1 MATQLL
7 CCTERQARLQ
17 NPVTKCNIIISVLV
31 LSSLSG
37 VCKGLP
43 IQPFGYINIDCGG
56 ESGHGYNDTL
66 TGLAW
71 VGDEDYLQADD
82 WLTREK
88 LTFSSKVVMN
98 DSSPASRNNAKQ
110 LETAKIFIFRKS
122 QLNSYTK
129 YCYRFNISLSNENSS
144 SYLVR
149 ATFPPRNI
157 SNSPGVPN
165 VRTSPIFY
173 LGMDSSHLPVVPDD
187 YEPVIVELLATSL
200 GDSMDI
206 CLMPDKLGKINNER
220 YGNALAP
227 GMYNVGSAD
236 AIAAMSSLE
245 VRSIPETLYP
255 VFDNGKFLESGR
267 TMKTMTNYY
276 VTVSRLNFGGNESS
290 PAIRYPF
297 DKYDR
302 LWYAAPRDSYL
313 WETGDMKQYD
323 WYVEPDHVY
332 VGCPGRTMVPIR
344 TDPRSEFKVKSINYN
359 TVSIGSST
367 NDSFQVPYAVW
378 ASAWE
383 GVNLNS
389 TISFDLGISS
399 SWIFRIGAPFCLNMV
414 LFDINANMS
423 RSRSVNISNT
433 DEDLASEWILQEAEV
448 PRNQPYIWADRRFG
462 FFPYLFYEKTTFE
475 IDPAA
480 SSALPVMINALELYG
495 VLENVPTKTYSDDDS
510 SVRILLDSLPNSVQ
524 IDSFGDP
531 CLPVPWYWV
540 KCLNADGYN
549 LIVEINLNSQG
560 LQGHL
565 TEDLEVPVTLAV
577 LDLSN
582 NSFYGTLPRIFVNLT
597 VAEISRIST
606 VETRQSLHY
615 ADAWDLSDNNFSGA
629 IPEFNQYTEVLNLS
643 SNNMSGNF
651 PCFSCK
657 LTAIRILDLSHNSFD
672 GPIPAFPNRSL
683 EVLNLSSNHLSGSI
697 NLVSSPDLVGSDNIQ
712 YLVYNKSGLQP
723 LRALRLENNNFS
735 GMIPDDIWSS
745 ESQLETVDL
754 SNNSFTELNLT
765 SWTQSL
771 LALKND
777 SFNGRQQVNL
787 INNKIRSVIFAGADA
802 VLESKNDEDMYR
814 LLKRTP
820 GYILL
825 GKNNEWCTSSKLSR
839 ARVLKAYLCQD
850 KDSGD
855 DYYFN
860 LPLENASSKRTM
872 IISLGVSGSVFLV
885 IVCILLVILMRI
897 WKRMENLR
905 QIQEELAKENVTP
918 PFYKYEE
925 LRAATNYFSKENEL
939 GKGGFGAVYKAH
951 LADKSIVAVKLLYPT
966 EQNLADFLKE
976 TVLITGIKH
985 RHLVTLKGCCV
996 RDKKRILVYEFAQ
1009 NGNLA
1014 QALWG
1019 NGESVFL
1026 SWTQRLK
1033 ICVDVAKGLSYLHEE
1048 LKPKIIHRDIKPD
1061 NILLDRD
1068 WNAKIADFGLARY
1081 VEGDDGTNATRIQG
1095 TRGYVSPEYAQG
1107 LITEKLDVFSFG
1119 ILLLEIVSGRKCID
1133 PSAPANEYYLRD
1145 WAFTLYRAGCLSKM
1159 AEEPLLQSVPVEE
1172 IETVLKIALSCLQE
1186 RYENRPSMSKVITLL
1201 AGNATSAATDILQ
1214 ELRDQQ
1220 YALHGSLFEPSTLS
1234 TVSEALEAEEEV
1246 LLELTSMNSSQFHP
1260 AQAELT
1266 VSNHGR

>member
-17 NPVTKCNIIISVLV
+17 NPVTKCCIIISVLV
-31 LSSLSG
+31 LSSLFHTG

-43 IQPFGYINIDCGG
+43 IEPFGYINIDCGG
-56 ESGHGYNDTL
+56 ESGHGYNDPL

-82 WLTREK
+82 RLTREK

-149 ATFPPRNI
+149 ATFPPRNM

-165 VRTSPIFY
+165 VRTSPVFY
-173 LGMDSSHLPVVPDD
+173 LGMDSSLLPVVPDD
-187 YEPVIVELLATSL
+187 YEPVIVELLVTSFH
-200 GDSMDI
+200 DSMDI
-206 CLMPDKLGKINNER
+206 CLVPDMLEDDYNTDNKIQ
-220 YGNALAP
+220 GNALAP
-227 GMYNVGSAD
+227 SMYNVGSTD

-245 VRSIPETLYP
+245 VRSIAETLYP
-255 VFDNGKFLESGR
+255 VFDHGKFDHSGR
-267 TMKTMTNYY
+267 TITPTINYY
-276 VTVSRLNFGGNESS
+276 VTVSRFNFGGNESS

-313 WETGDMKQYD
+313 WETGDVKQYD
-323 WYVEPDHVY
+323 WYVEPNEVY
-332 VGCPGRTMVPIR
+332 EGFPGRTMVPVR
-344 TDPRSEFKVKSINYN
+344 TNPRSEFKVKSINYN

-367 NDSFQVPYAVW
+367 NDSFQVPHAVW

-399 SWIFRIGAPFCLNMV
+399 SWMFSIGAPFCLNMV

-423 RSRSVNISNT
+423 RSRSVNISNK
-433 DEDLASEWILQEAEV
+433 DGDFASEWILQDAEV
-448 PRNQPYIWADRRFG
+448 PRTQPYIWADRRFG
-462 FFPYLFYEKTTFE
+462 FFGYANEITTFE
-475 IDPAA
+475 IGPAA

-495 VLENVPTKTYSDDDS
+495 VLENVPTKTNSDDDS

-540 KCLNADGYN
+540 KCVNEDGYSF
-549 LIVEINLNSQG
+549 IVEINLNSQG
-560 LQGHL
+560 LQGDL
-565 TEDLEVPVTLAV
+565 TEDLEVPVRLAV

-582 NSFYGTLPRIFVNLT
+582 NSFYGTLPRIFVNVT
-597 VAEISRIST
+597 IPEM
-606 VETRQSLHY
+606 
-615 ADAWDLSDNNFSGA
+615 DLSDNNFSGA
-629 IPEFNQYTEVLNLS
+629 IPEFNEFTEVLNLS
-643 SNNMSGNF
+643 SNYMSGNF
-651 PCFSCK
+651 ACFSCK
-657 LTAIRILDLSHNSFD
+657 LTEIRILDLSHNSFD
-672 GPIPAFPNRSL
+672 GPIPAFPDRSL

-697 NLVSSPDLVGSDNIQ
+697 ILSSNPDLVGNAYIGFLE
-712 YLVYNKSGLQP
+712 YKVSGLQP
-723 LRALRLENNNFS
+723 LRALRLENNNLS

-771 LALKND
+771 LGLKND
-777 SFNGRQQVNL
+777 SFTGRQQVNL
-787 INNKIRSVIFAGADA
+787 INNRIRNVIFAGADA

-825 GKNNEWCTSSKLSR
+825 GKNNEWCTSSTLSH
-839 ARVLKAYLCQD
+839 ARVLKAYLCRE
-850 KDSGD
+850 KNSGD

-860 LPLENASSKRTM
+860 LPREDASSRRTLM
-872 IISLGVSGSVFLV
+872 ISLGVSGSVFLV
-885 IVCILLVILMRI
+885 FACVLLVILRRL
-897 WKRMENLR
+897 WNRMENLR
-905 QIQEELAKENVTP
+905 QIQEELAKQDVRP

-925 LRAATNYFSKENEL
+925 LRAATKYFSKENEL
-939 GKGGFGAVYKAH
+939 GKGGFGAVYKAD
-951 LADKSIVAVKLLYPT
+951 LADKSIVAVKLLYST
-966 EQNLADFLKE
+966 EQNLTDFLKE

-985 RHLVTLKGCCV
+985 RHLVQLKGCCV
-996 RDKKRILVYEFAQ
+996 RDKKRMLVYEFAE

-1019 NGESVFL
+1019 TGGSFFL
-1026 SWTQRLK
+1026 SWVQRFK
-1033 ICVDVAKGLSYLHEE
+1033 ICMDVAKGLSYLHEE
-1048 LKPKIIHRDIKPD
+1048 LQPKIIHRDIKPH
-1061 NILLDRD
+1061 NILLDKD

-1081 VEGDDGTNATRIQG
+1081 VEGDDGTYATRIQG

-1107 LITEKLDVFSFG
+1107 FITEKLDVFSYG
-1119 ILLLEIVSGRKCID
+1119 ILLLEIVSGRNCID
-1133 PSAPANEYYLRD
+1133 PSALADEYYLRS
-1145 WAFTLYRAGCLSKM
+1145 WAFNLYRAGCLSKM
-1159 AEEPLLQSVPVEE
+1159 VENSLLESTPVEE
-1172 IETVLKIALSCLQE
+1172 IEKVLKIALSCLQE
-1186 RYENRPSMSKVITLL
+1186 SYKNRPSMNQVVIMLTDH
-1201 AGNATSAATDILQ
+1201 TSSMAIDIIE

-1220 YALHGSLFEPSTLS
+1220 YGNLFEGTTLS
-1234 TVSEALEAEEEV
+1234 RISEAQEKEDEV
-1246 LLELTSMNSSQFHP
+1246 LLELTSMSH
-1260 AQAELT
+1260 
-1266 VSNHGR
+1266 